1 VEKTITCV
9 RIRSQASDNAA
20 KMLFLSFCKEKQS
33 MVNKTEQA
41 ERTYLEALR
50 EKLLEVLDKID
61 ASVKA
66 KARSLKEDKE
76 YLYENKTGM
85 DHMEKLAMRKAIA
98 QNALIGEA
106 ALEKRKRLSKLLDS
120 PYFGRI
126 DFVER
131 GKQEANP
138 IYIGIHSYFDEDLN
152 KNVIHDWR
160 APIASM
166 YYDYEPGAASYLAP
180 LGSIAG
186 EILLKRQYRIRKG
199 RMEFM
204 LENSMN
210 IHDDILQQ
218 ELSKASDDK
227 MKHIVATIQRDQNAI
242 IRNESS
248 RALIIQGVAGSGKT
262 SIALHRI
269 AFLLYRFRENISSKE
284 ILIISPNKVFA
295 DYISNVL
302 PELGEEKIPEMGMEE
317 LAHEVLE
324 KKIRFRTF
332 HEQVHTLLT
341 KRDEAFRERIHFKAS
356 FDFIRQL
363 DQYIAHI
370 ENNYFNPA
378 DFWIKKNFVPDWF
391 IKEKYATYHRIPL
404 LKRFEAISKD
414 VEENIRFYYK
424 YDINAAER
432 NEIRKAIERMF
443 RITNLRQL
451 YKDFYDWLGKPELFK
466 QTARAQYEWA
476 DVFPVIYMKT
486 RLEGHQA
493 FAEVKHLL
501 VDEMQDYTPVQYAVL
516 SKLFHCKKTILGD
529 ANQSV
534 NPYSSSSAS
543 EIKKVFPES
552 DVVTLLKSYRSTY
565 EITNFAQHISRNNDL
580 EVIERHGDEPEV
592 ISCSGTEEETT
603 AIREIIQA
611 FRKSD
616 YRSLG
621 IICKTFTQAEML
633 HQQLEEPGEYIY
645 LLSAESASFAEGV
658 ILTTAHMAKG
668 LEFDQVVVPFAT
680 ASNYKTEIDKCMLYI
695 ACTRAMHK
703 LTLTHCRK
711 RTALLSNHPQ

>member
-1 VEKTITCV
+1 MITFE
-9 RIRSQASDNAA
+9 AA
-20 KMLFLSFCKEKQS
+20 KYFPMKNPSEKDERQYLES
-33 MVNKTEQA
+33 IKGKINQALTQIDESLQEQA
-41 ERTYLEALR
+41 KDLH
-50 EKLLEVLDKID
+50 
-61 ASVKA
+61 AS
-66 KARSLKEDKE
+66 KE
-76 YLYENKTGM
+76 YLYENKDAM
-85 DHMEKLAMRKAIA
+85 DRMEKEAVRYSITSSAI
-98 QNALIGEA
+98 IGEA
-106 ALEKRKRLSKLLDS
+106 SVEKRKRIEKLLDS

-126 DFVER
+126 DFSEDGEKDRKPV
-131 GKQEANP
+131 
-138 IYIGIHSYFDEDLN
+138 YIGIYSFFDEKEN
-152 KNVIHDWR
+152 SNIIHDWR
-160 APIASM
+160 APVSSM
-166 YYDYEPGAASYLAP
+166 YYDFELGKAFYQAP
-180 LGSIAG
+180 SGKIKG
-186 EILLKRQYRIRKG
+186 EVLLKRQYRIRKG
-199 RMEFM
+199 KMEFM
-204 LENSMN
+204 LENSLN
-210 IHDDILQQ
+210 IHDNILQE

-227 MKHIVATIQRDQNAI
+227 MKNIVATIQRDQNAI